1 MRIAHRSIL
10 SHLFVAILFLSVS
23 GCTLQKQFQEYKVG
37 TVGRFEFR
45 EPDRGMEGVVIGA
58 PRGRSEPAS
67 IDYSKWISDRTGA
80 GLVIAY
86 GFSAQRLSV
95 TQPIVRYDLIPVK
108 LDDPVGR
115 GSVYPEFKKLLR
127 QTAMS
132 DVEFYVGLRLLSEG
146 VSKNQ
151 IEVAASGFT
160 FEELKILKQAF
171 LRIRDQVIAREAT
184 PKVGIA
190 MEPLDKIYWNV
201 TGVKHH
207 GVLMIAEKGLN
218 LRLPK
223 ALSAAAVQKTYKA
236 ILALW
241 IAEAIA
247 MARENP
253 LRLPQI
259 EVKVLENGRIVRIPA
274 RENSKGAVIAAPHG
288 SADEYTA
295 EMVKELSHRTGL
307 PAVIAKGFTPTEAG
321 GWRINVNRPTEK
333 GFPGYFEGF
342 EIDSGRAMEVY
353 KTFKD
358 VVLQTSHGKLDL
370 YIDIHQNGQQND
382 IEVATLGLTREQAQI
397 IKNAYLEIRDQ
408 ALRNTP
414 GIAAVD
420 LVIEPLDVVQ
430 IGAWAAKGQGIL
442 GVANTSLH
450 FELPVNRVLVDSR
463 ARETY
468 TTILARLL
476 SWTAQLLLKQPERT
490 N

>member
-1 MRIAHRSIL
+1 VSISHHIL
-10 SHLFVAILFLSVS
+10 SRLFAAILLLSVS
-23 GCTLQKQFQEYKVG
+23 GCTLPKQFQEHRIGDVG
-37 TVGRFEFR
+37 HFEFR
-45 EPDRGMEGVVIGA
+45 EPNRGMEGVVIGA
-58 PRGRSEPAS
+58 PRGHGEPAS
-67 IDYSKWISDRTGA
+67 VNYAKWISDRTGA
-80 GLVIAY
+80 GVVIGY
-86 GFSAQRLSV
+86 GFSAQRLAV
-95 TQPIVRYDLIPVK
+95 TQPVVRYDLIPVK

-127 QTAMS
+127 QTAKT
-132 DVEFYVGLRLLSEG
+132 DIEFYVGVRMLSEEA
-146 VSKNQ
+146 STNQ

-160 FEELKILKQAF
+160 FEELNILKQAF
-171 LRIRDQVIAREAT
+171 QRIRDQVIASEAT

-190 MEPLDKIYWNV
+190 MEPLDKIFWNV

-207 GVLMIAEKGLN
+207 GVLMMAEKGLN

-223 ALSAAAVQKTYKA
+223 ALSIAAVQIAYRD

-241 IAEAIA
+241 VAEAIA

-253 LRLPQI
+253 FRLPQI
-259 EVKVLENGRIVRIPA
+259 EVKLFDSGRIVSVPA
-274 RENSKGAVIAAPHG
+274 RGNQRGVVIAAPHG

-333 GFPGYFEGF
+333 SFPGYFEGF
-342 EIDSGRAMEVY
+342 EIDSDRAMEVY
-353 KTFKD
+353 RTFKD
-358 VVLQTSHGKLDL
+358 VVLQSSQGKLDL

-408 ALRNTP
+408 ALRNTA
-414 GIAAVD
+414 GIAVVD

-442 GVANTSLH
+442 GVAKTSLH
-450 FELPVNRVLVDSR
+450 FELPVNRVLVNSR

-476 SWTAQLLLKQPERT
+476 SRTAHLLLKQSDRT

>member
-1 MRIAHRSIL
+1 
-10 SHLFVAILFLSVS
+10 
-23 GCTLQKQFQEYKVG
+23 
-37 TVGRFEFR
+37 
-45 EPDRGMEGVVIGA
+45 MEGVVIGT
-58 PRGRSEPAS
+58 PRGHGEPAS
-67 IDYSKWISDRTGA
+67 VNYAKWISDRTGA

-86 GFSAQRLSV
+86 GFSAQRLTV

-127 QTAMS
+127 QSAMTA
-132 DVEFYVGLRLLSEG
+132 VEFYVGLRLLSEKA
-146 VSKNQ
+146 SKNE

-171 LRIRDQVIAREAT
+171 LRIRDQVIAREAM
-184 PKVGIA
+184 PKFGIA
-190 MEPLDKIYWNV
+190 MEPLDKISWNAA
-201 TGVKHH
+201 GIKHH
-207 GVLMIAEKGLN
+207 GVLMMAEKGLN
-218 LRLPK
+218 LRLPN
-223 ALSAAAVQKTYKA
+223 ALSIAAVQTTYRD

-259 EVKVLENGRIVRIPA
+259 EVKLLDSGRIVSVPA
-274 RENSKGAVIAAPHG
+274 RGNAKGVVIAAPHG

-333 GFPGYFEGF
+333 GHPGYFQGF
-342 EIDSGRAMEVY
+342 EIDSDRAKDVY

-358 VVLQTSHGKLDL
+358 VVLQTSQGRLDL
-370 YIDIHQNGQQND
+370 YIDIHQNGRQND
-382 IEVATLGLTREQAQI
+382 IEVATVGLTKEQAQI
-397 IKNAYLEIRDQ
+397 IKNAYLQIRGQ
-408 ALRNTP
+408 ALQNTV
-414 GIAAVD
+414 GIAVAD

-430 IGAWAAKGQGIL
+430 IGAWAAKDKGIL
-442 GVANTSLH
+442 GVAKKSLH
-450 FELPVNRVLVDSR
+450 FELPVNRVLANSS

-468 TTILARLL
+468 TNILARLL
-476 SWTAQLLLKQPERT
+476 RRAAHLLLKDP
-490 N
+490 